1 VKSLADYA
9 RKVEFVCSVCLASVQ
24 GRNDDDPI
32 PRCARCLIKMLPD
45 SDEPL
50 TYLSALRPQASR
62 RKAQE

>member
-1 VKSLADYA
+1 MKPLADYA

-24 GRNDDDPI
+24 GRDDDPI
-32 PRCARCLIKMLPD
+32 PRCARGLIKMLPD

-50 TYLSALRPQASR
+50 TYLSALRPQVSR